1 MIARPRISL
10 PLVAEDC
17 GEVRVNVPSQPAS
30 RSRESGYAY
39 LMVMFLVLMMVI
51 GSQVAL
57 QNIYTQGRRMR
68 EDDMI
73 WRGNQYAR
81 AIRLYYRKTGHYPQ
95 SLDDLKTGL
104 PQLTF
109 LRYAAYKDPTN
120 SAEEGAWR
128 LIYVNAAGQI
138 IGSVRYATL
147 QQMAIMDLNGGKI
160 PTTAT
165 LGSIGTPVSSMA
177 SGSGSANGV
186 TGASNP
192 NAPPTPSG
200 GNASGQPPSDSTT
213 DNSASGTQAPASGQT
228 PSSDQ
233 ASSSDQPVNP
243 LSLLKPTGP
252 VDGPVLGAFLTGVG
266 GGTKSDAAS
275 IKVYNFGKKYKDW
288 EFIWNP
294 LEDQARAAQQA
305 LSGAGGQPAGAG
317 QPGSPLGIGIP
328 NPGGATGFGGTIVPP
343 PSQPQPQNQ

>member
-1 MIARPRISL
+1 MIDRRRKSAVLDGEAR
-10 PLVAEDC
+10 
-17 GEVRVNVPSQPAS
+17 G
-30 RSRESGYAY
+30 ESGYAY
-39 LMVMFLVLMMVI
+39 LMVMFLVLVMVI

-57 QNIYTQGRRMR
+57 QNLLTQGRRLR

-81 AIRLYYRKTGHYPQ
+81 AIRLYFRKTGHYPQ
-95 SLDDLKTGL
+95 TLDDLKTGL
-104 PQLTF
+104 PELNF
-109 LRYAAYKDPTN
+109 LRLAAYKDPTN

-128 LIYVNAAGQI
+128 LIYVNASGQI

-147 QQMAIMDLNGGKI
+147 QQMALMDLNGGKI
-160 PTTAT
+160 PPLATA
-165 LGSIGTPVSSMA
+165 GSIGMPVSSMG
-177 SGSGSANGV
+177 SGSGSSN
-186 TGASNP
+186 GASGANNP
-192 NAPPTPSG
+192 NAPTTPPG
-200 GNASGQPPSDSTT
+200 GNASGQPPAGSTQ
-213 DNSASGTQAPASGQT
+213 DNPAGGAQPPASGQT
-228 PSSDQ
+228 E
-233 ASSSDQPVNP
+233 SSDQPVNP

-266 GGTKSDAAS
+266 GGTKSDSPS

-305 LSGAGGQPAGAG
+305 LSGVGGQQPG

-328 NPGGATGFGGTIVPP
+328 NPGAGSQGFGGTIVTPP
-343 PSQPQPQNQ
+343 PTQAPPQNQ

>member
-1 MIARPRISL
+1 MISRPGISAPRAR
-10 PLVAEDC
+10 
-17 GEVRVNVPSQPAS
+17 EVRDEA
-30 RSRESGYAY
+30 RSHAPRRSGESGYAY

-57 QNIYTQGRRMR
+57 QNLYTQGRRVR

-81 AIRLYYRKTGHYPQ
+81 AIRLFYRKTGHYPQ
-95 SLDDLKTGL
+95 SLDDLKEGL
-104 PQLTF
+104 PELHF

-120 SAEEGAWR
+120 SSEEGAWR

-147 QQMAIMDLNGGKI
+147 QQMALMDLNGGTI
-160 PTTAT
+160 PAT
-165 LGSIGTPVSSMA
+165 PAPGSIGTPVSSMS
-177 SGSGSANGV
+177 SGFGPS
-186 TGASNP
+186 GASNQ
-192 NAPPTPSG
+192 NAPVTPPG
-200 GNASGQPPSDSTT
+200 GSAAGQPPSGSTP
-213 DNSASGTQAPASGQT
+213 DNSAGGAQTPASG
-228 PSSDQ
+228 
-233 ASSSDQPVNP
+233 QPVNP

-305 LSGAGGQPAGAG
+305 LSGVGG
-317 QPGSPLGIGIP
+317 QPGSPLGVGIP
-328 NPGGATGFGGTIVPP
+328 GPAGMPTGFGGTIVPP
-343 PSQPQPQNQ
+343 PSAQPQPQNP

>member
-1 MIARPRISL
+1 MTARPAIS
-10 PLVAEDC
+10 
-17 GEVRVNVPSQPAS
+17 VPSTAEIRRRVCRLPSHQS
-30 RSRESGYAY
+30 GESGYAY

-57 QNIYTQGRRMR
+57 QNLYTQGRRMR

-81 AIRLYYRKTGHYPQ
+81 AIRLFYRKTGHYPQ
-95 SLDDLKTGL
+95 SLDDLKEGL
-104 PQLTF
+104 PELHF

-120 SAEEGAWR
+120 SSEEGAWR

-147 QQMAIMDLNGGKI
+147 QQMALMDLNGGTI
-160 PTTAT
+160 PTTPMP
-165 LGSIGTPVSSMA
+165 GSIGTPVSSMS
-177 SGSGSANGV
+177 SGFGPS
-186 TGASNP
+186 GASNQ
-192 NAPPTPSG
+192 NAPLTPPG
-200 GNASGQPPSDSTT
+200 GNAGQPPSGSTP
-213 DNSASGTQAPASGQT
+213 DNSAGGAQTPASGE
-228 PSSDQ
+228 S
-233 ASSSDQPVNP
+233 ASSGQPVNP

-266 GGTKSDAAS
+266 GGTKSDAPS

-305 LSGAGGQPAGAG
+305 LSGVGGQPAG
-317 QPGSPLGIGIP
+317 QPGSPLGLGMP
-328 NPGGATGFGGTIVPP
+328 NPASGAPGFGGTIVPP
-343 PSQPQPQNQ
+343 PSSQPQSQN

>member
-1 MIARPRISL
+1 MIAWRVISGPRGAEVTPKRPRK
-10 PLVAEDC
+10 
-17 GEVRVNVPSQPAS
+17 SQD
-30 RSRESGYAY
+30 SGYAF
-39 LMVMFLVLMMVI
+39 LMVMFLVLLMVI

-57 QNIYTQGRRMR
+57 QNLYTQGRRMR

-81 AIRLYYRKTGHYPQ
+81 AIRLYFRKTGHYPP

-104 PQLTF
+104 PELSF

-128 LIYVNAAGQI
+128 LIYVNASGQI

-147 QQMAIMDLNGGKI
+147 QQMALMDLNGGTI
-160 PTTAT
+160 PATAT
-165 LGSIGTPVSSMA
+165 PGSIGTPVSSIGI
-177 SGSGSANGV
+177 GSGTSGAN
-186 TGASNP
+186 NP
-192 NAPPTPSG
+192 NAPT
-200 GNASGQPPSDSTT
+200 NAPAGSSSAQPPSGSTP
-213 DNSASGTQAPASGQT
+213 DNSASGPQTPNSGQT
-228 PSSDQ
+228 ASSDQ
-233 ASSSDQPVNP
+233 SSSSTQPVNP

-266 GGTKSDAAS
+266 GGSKSDAPS
-275 IKVYNFGKKYKDW
+275 IKVYNFGRKYKDW

-305 LSGAGGQPAGAG
+305 LSGAGTQPVGQPGTGPGIGLPTPAGA
-317 QPGSPLGIGIP
+317 PP
-328 NPGGATGFGGTIVPP
+328 GFGGTIVPP
-343 PSQPQPQNQ
+343 TTQQPQPQNP

>member
-1 MIARPRISL
+1 MIARPGISL
-10 PLVAEDC
+10 VGVAEIPAIT
-17 GEVRVNVPSQPAS
+17 PSES
-30 RSRESGYAY
+30 LCRSGESGYAF
-39 LMVMFLVLMMVI
+39 LMAMFLVLIMVI

-57 QNIYTQGRRMR
+57 QNMYTQGRRLR

-104 PQLTF
+104 PDLHF

-120 SAEEGAWR
+120 SSEDGAWR
-128 LIYVNAAGQI
+128 LIYVNASGQI

-147 QQMAIMDLNGGKI
+147 QQMALMDLNGGQI
-160 PTTAT
+160 PTMARA
-165 LGSIGTPVSSMA
+165 GSIGTPVSSMGSA
-177 SGSGSANGV
+177 SGTGGAN
-186 TGASNP
+186 NP
-192 NAPPTPSG
+192 NAPSIPPGANTP
-200 GNASGQPPSDSTT
+200 AQPPSGSTS
-213 DNSASGTQAPASGQT
+213 DNSAVGAQNPPSGQ
-228 PSSDQ
+228 SG
-233 ASSSDQPVNP
+233 SSDQPVNP

-266 GGTKSDAAS
+266 GGTKSDALS

-305 LSGAGGQPAGAG
+305 ISGAGGQPGI
-317 QPGSPLGIGIP
+317 PLGIGIP
-328 NPGGATGFGGTIVPP
+328 NPGGAATGFGGTIVPP
-343 PSQPQPQNQ
+343 PVQPPPQNQ

>member
-1 MIARPRISL
+1 
-10 PLVAEDC
+10 
-17 GEVRVNVPSQPAS
+17 
-30 RSRESGYAY
+30 
-39 LMVMFLVLMMVI
+39 MVMFLVLVMII

-57 QNIYTQGRRMR
+57 RNLYTQGRRMR

-73 WRGNQYAR
+73 WRGNQYSR
-81 AIRLYYRKTGHYPQ
+81 AIRLYFRKTGHYPQ

-104 PQLTF
+104 PELSF

-120 SAEEGAWR
+120 SGEDGAWR
-128 LIYVNAAGQI
+128 LIYVNASGQI

-147 QQMAIMDLNGGKI
+147 QQMALMDLNGGKI
-160 PTTAT
+160 PTTPIA
-165 LGSIGTPVSSMA
+165 GSIGTPVASMGL
-177 SGSGSANGV
+177 GSGPSGAN
-186 TGASNP
+186 NP
-192 NAPPTPSG
+192 NAQSTAPG
-200 GNASGQPPSDSTT
+200 GNATPPGSTP
-213 DNSASGTQAPASGQT
+213 DNSAGGSQTPNSGQT

-233 ASSSDQPVNP
+233 TSSSSQPVNP

-266 GGTKSDAAS
+266 GGTKSDAPS

-305 LSGAGGQPAGAG
+305 LSGGGTQPVG
-317 QPGSPLGIGIP
+317 QPGSPPAFGIP
-328 NPGGATGFGGTIVPP
+328 NPSGPPSGLGGTIIQ
-343 PSQPQPQNQ
+343 PSTQQPQPQNP

>member
-1 MIARPRISL
+1 MIARHAISSPRT
-10 PLVAEDC
+10 AE
-17 GEVRVNVPSQPAS
+17 VTARPPRRSQ
-30 RSRESGYAY
+30 ESGYAF
-39 LMVMFLVLMMVI
+39 LMVMFLVLIMII

-57 QNIYTQGRRMR
+57 QNVYTQGRRVR

-81 AIRLYYRKTGHYPQ
+81 AIRLFFRKTGHYPQ

-104 PQLTF
+104 PELNF

-120 SAEEGAWR
+120 SAEDGAWR
-128 LIYVNAAGQI
+128 LIYVNASGQI

-147 QQMAIMDLNGGKI
+147 QQMALMDLNGGKI
-160 PTTAT
+160 PTLPTA
-165 LGSIGTPVSSMA
+165 GSIGTPVSSMGL
-177 SGSGSANGV
+177 GSGTSGAN
-186 TGASNP
+186 NP
-192 NAPPTPSG
+192 NAPTNPPG
-200 GNASGQPPSDSTT
+200 GNTLGQPPSGTT
-213 DNSASGTQAPASGQT
+213 PDNSAGGAQPPASDQT
-228 PSSDQ
+228 
-233 ASSSDQPVNP
+233 ASSDQPVNP

-266 GGTKSDAAS
+266 GGTKSDAPS

-305 LSGAGGQPAGAG
+305 LSGAGGQPAG
-317 QPGSPLGIGIP
+317 QPGSPLGIGMP
-328 NPGGATGFGGTIVPP
+328 NPAGAPPGFGGTIVPP
-343 PSQPQPQNQ
+343 PSQPQPQNP

>member
-1 MIARPRISL
+1 MIVRPDIAVPFTAGSR
-10 PLVAEDC
+10 
-17 GEVRVNVPSQPAS
+17 GEVRQLLS
-30 RSRESGYAY
+30 RRSGESGYAY

-57 QNIYTQGRRMR
+57 QNLYTQGRRVR

-81 AIRLYYRKTGHYPQ
+81 AIRLFYRKTGHYPQ
-95 SLDDLKTGL
+95 SLDDLKEGL
-104 PQLTF
+104 PELHF

-120 SAEEGAWR
+120 SGEEGAWR

-147 QQMAIMDLNGGKI
+147 QQMALMDLNGGTI
-160 PTTAT
+160 PTTPVP
-165 LGSIGTPVSSMA
+165 GSIGTPVSSMS
-177 SGSGSANGV
+177 SGFGPS
-186 TGASNP
+186 GASNQ
-192 NAPPTPSG
+192 NAPPTPPG
-200 GNASGQPPSDSTT
+200 GNAPGQSPSGSPPDSSSAGGQTPAPGQSASSGQP
-213 DNSASGTQAPASGQT
+213 G
-228 PSSDQ
+228 
-233 ASSSDQPVNP
+233 NP

-266 GGTKSDAAS
+266 GGTKSDAPS

-305 LSGAGGQPAGAG
+305 LSGAGGQS
-317 QPGSPLGIGIP
+317 GSPLGIGIP
-328 NPGGATGFGGTIVPP
+328 GSAGPPTGFGGTIVPP
-343 PSQPQPQNQ
+343 PSSQPQPQNP